1 MDNIKR
7 YHVAHQIPHP
17 TITALPTFS
26 PAFTVYLFPG
36 ASTAV
41 RSPSAAGSSMIG
53 GRGGVVG
60 GWRWGLW
67 AVDLVGLL
75 VVAVMVEETVEL
87 KLSHHL
93 HGVVERVNERNGPF
107 VGLLMTYPTEE
118 IALQVSG
125 FFVPSSDFPLVQL
138 AGRRFNIGKIKG
150 VDVIYVMSGEQT
162 LNAGIT
168 VQLLIDTF
176 DVVGIVHYGIAGSTN
191 DSLLIGDVSVPKYV
205 AQTSSWKWKKFKS
218 KKGELPELKFGD
230 YNLPIKGENL
240 LAEIEFTQVQLY
252 STGRPMQEL
261 FWLETDPKWFNL
273 ATQLQEV
280 NLQQCLNET
289 YCLPEKPK
297 VAYGLRGSSAD
308 IFVDNAAYNEF
319 LFKTLNISTVD
330 EESAAVVMASMSN
343 GVPSV
348 VFRGISDT
356 AGDGGTLSS
365 SIFSLAATNAVR
377 VAVEFI
383 GLLGREGKVHDQ

>member
-17 TITALPTFS
+17 PITALPTF
-26 PAFTVYLFPG
+26 PRAFTVYFFPG
-36 ASTAV
+36 ASTIV
-41 RSPSAAGSSMIG
+41 RSPSGAGSSMIG

-125 FFVPSSDFPLVQL
+125 FFVPSSDFPL
-138 AGRRFNIGKIKG
+138 IKG
-150 VDVIYVMSGEQT
+150 VDVIY

-280 NLQQCLNET
+280 DLQQCLNET

>member
-17 TITALPTFS
+17 PITALPTFS

-53 GRGGVVG
+53 G
-60 GWRWGLW
+60 WGLW

-125 FFVPSSDFPLVQL
+125 FFVPSSDFPLVQ

-150 VDVIYVMSGEQT
+150 VDVIYV
-162 LNAGIT
+162 I
-168 VQLLIDTF
+168 
-176 DVVGIVHYGIAGSTN
+176 
-191 DSLLIGDVSVPKYV
+191 VPKYV

-218 KKGELPELKFGD
+218 KKGELTELKFGD
-230 YNLPIKGENL
+230 YNLPMKGENL

-280 NLQQCLNET
+280 DLQQCLNET
-289 YCLPEKPK
+289 YCLSEKPK

-330 EESAAVVMASMSN
+330 EESAAVVMLPNRLRVFFISFSSMSN

>member
-1 MDNIKR
+1 MDNIRR
-7 YHVAHQIPHP
+7 YHIAHPP
-17 TITALPTFS
+17 ITALPTFS
-26 PAFTVYLFPG
+26 PAFTVYHFPG

-67 AVDLVGLL
+67 AVDL
-75 VVAVMVEETVEL
+75 VAVMVEETVEL

-150 VDVIYVMSGEQT
+150 VDVIYVMFREQT
-162 LNAGIT
+162 SGLGLTFFQLNT
-168 VQLLIDTF
+168 
-176 DVVGIVHYGIAGSTN
+176 DVW
-191 DSLLIGDVSVPKYV
+191 SL
-205 AQTSSWKWKKFKS
+205 KFKS
-218 KKGELPELKFGD
+218 KKGALPELKFGD

-280 NLQQCLNET
+280 DLQQCLNKT
-289 YCLPEKPK
+289 YCLLEKPK

-319 LFKTLNISTVD
+319 LFKTLNILTVD
-330 EESAAVVMASMSN
+330 EESVAVVMVSMSN

-348 VFRGISDT
+348 IFRGISDT
-356 AGDGGTLSS
+356 VGGGGTLSS
-365 SIFSLAATNAVR
+365 SIFSLATTNAVR

-383 GLLGREGKVHDQ
+383 GLLGREGKVHDH

>member
-1 MDNIKR
+1 M
-7 YHVAHQIPHP
+7 
-17 TITALPTFS
+17 
-26 PAFTVYLFPG
+26 
-36 ASTAV
+36 
-41 RSPSAAGSSMIG
+41 
-53 GRGGVVG
+53 
-60 GWRWGLW
+60 
-67 AVDLVGLL
+67 
-75 VVAVMVEETVEL
+75 EL

-280 NLQQCLNET
+280 DLQQCLNET
-289 YCLPEKPK
+289 YCLSEKPK

-356 AGDGGTLSS
+356 AGDEGTLSS